1 MALIAKAQILEKLK
15 EVIDPE
21 LNINI
26 VDLGLVYDV
35 WVESEKI
42 VHIKVTMTTPMC
54 PMLGEILEEIKQKLS
69 IFKFEEIDTVVVWD
83 PPWTPEKMSEEAKAM
98 VGIF

>member
-1 MALIAKAQILEKLK
+1 MALIAKTQILEKLK

-35 WVESEKI
+35 WVKA
-42 VHIKVTMTTPMC
+42 K
-54 PMLGEILEEIKQKLS
+54 KLS
-69 IFKFEEIDTVVVWD
+69 I
-83 PPWTPEKMSEEAKAM
+83 SR
-98 VGIF
+98 